1 MKSDNLITAIVW
13 DYDGTLVDTWLKN
26 LNVSRRIIDKVS
38 EDGWNKFP
46 VLQSLENY
54 HAAHT
59 KATNWREF
67 YKQSF
72 GFNDKQIDEAGRM
85 WTGYQLE
92 DKTPVPFI
100 KGVEEVL
107 ISLQNFRQGIVS
119 QNSRETITRFIKEK
133 NLTAYFHSVIGYEE
147 VDLSR
152 QKPHPDGLLMC
163 IEKLT
168 DSKPGVVIYIG
179 DHETDVRCAI
189 NANNILA
196 NSKKELKI
204 VSVGAFYGSKVD
216 TSDWSV
222 LPDYQFQNTGE
233 IVDIINNFN

>member
-1 MKSDNLITAIVW
+1 MKSNNLIKVIIW
-13 DYDGTLVDTWLKN
+13 DYDGTLVDTWYKN

-38 EDGWNKFP
+38 EEEWNKFT
-46 VLQSLENY
+46 VLHTLENY
-54 HAAHT
+54 HNAHI
-59 KATNWREF
+59 KASNWREF

-100 KGVEEVL
+100 EGVEDA
-107 ISLQNFRQGIVS
+107 IKSLQGFTQGIVS
-119 QNSRETITRFIKEK
+119 QNSREIINKLLKEK
-133 NLTAYFHSVIGYEE
+133 NLIAYFDAVIGYEE
-147 VDLSR
+147 VELSR

-168 DSKPGVVIYIG
+168 DSKPGVVFYIG

-189 NANNILA
+189 NANNILTD
-196 NSKKELKI
+196 NKKELKI
-204 VSVGAFYGSKVD
+204 VSVGAFYGFKVD
-216 TSDWSV
+216 TSNWSV
-222 LPDYQFQNTGE
+222 LPDYQVQNTGE
-233 IVDIINNFN
+233 IVNIINNFN